1 MMDVDGSGPSSRGSR
16 RRPQGEKRKSE
27 GCERERE
34 GERVVELGGKKNTAA
49 GESQGG
55 RKRQR
60 VSEISGVGSW
70 ICRESYCGLSLPDQS
85 SLERH
90 YRGHCAQEEVKL
102 ARVRVKRRREEGEE
116 EEGGLRQSRRLVLD
130 RLRERREER
139 REGRLRDQGLLQ
151 TSRECP
157 LCRTEV
163 ENDLM
168 EDHLALCLRVVVPA
182 EGGEEDDEDEDVDVV
197 DEDGWEEYEWA
208 GQRRV
213 RSSSLRLARR
223 QDCSSNQVTIQ
234 RTEEE
239 EELDILG
246 DDDKDQGIGND
257 QTSRQT
263 EEPAQFEALQNAA
276 NPGASSQPSASE
288 GTQLIDDQSSSCSR
302 KEATEMKPNCPPD
315 DLKDDLDVTTEE
327 KGEMCKICMSCYSRP
342 LVSTSCW
349 HVHCQTCWLR
359 ALGAA
364 RVCPQCKAPVK
375 PDDLSRVFL

>member
-1 MMDVDGSGPSSRGSR
+1 MDEDAAGPSSRGSR
-16 RRPQGEKRKSE
+16 RRPQGGKRKSE
-27 GCERERE
+27 GCEREIELDGTGAR
-34 GERVVELGGKKNTAA
+34 RNLAVE
-49 GESQGG
+49 SPGG

-60 VSEISGVGSW
+60 LSEISGVGSW

-139 REGRLRDQGLLQ
+139 REGRLRDQQQNMLQ

-163 ENDLM
+163 ESDLV
-168 EDHLALCLRVVVPA
+168 EDHLALCLRVVVPT
-182 EGGEEDDEDEDVDVV
+182 GGEEDDEDEDVDVV

-223 QDCSSNQVTIQ
+223 QDCSSNHVTIQ

-246 DDDKDQGIGND
+246 DDDDKDQGISDD
-257 QTSRQT
+257 QTD
-263 EEPAQFEALQNAA
+263 EPAQFQNSA
-276 NPGASSQPSASE
+276 NPSASSHPSD
-288 GTQLIDDQSSSCSR
+288 GIQLFDDQSSSCSM
-302 KEATEMKPNCPPD
+302 KEVKEMKQNCPPD
-315 DLKDDLDVTTEE
+315 DSKDDLYSTTEE
-327 KGEMCKICMSCYSRP
+327 RGEMCKICMSCYSRP

>member
-1 MMDVDGSGPSSRGSR
+1 MMDAEAAGPSNRGSR
-16 RRPQGEKRKSE
+16 RRPQAEKRKMEECE
-27 GCERERE
+27 GRE
-34 GERVVELGGKKNTAA
+34 GEAA
-49 GESQGG
+49 GERNVVREVQGG

-60 VSEISGVGSW
+60 MSEIIGAGSW

-90 YRGHCAQEEVKL
+90 YRGHCAQEEEKL
-102 ARVRVKRRREEGEE
+102 VRLRVKRRREEGEE
-116 EEGGLRQSRRLVLD
+116 EQGGLRERRRLVLD
-130 RLRERREER
+130 RLSERRELR
-139 REGRLRDQGLLQ
+139 RETRLRDHRQSLRHV
-151 TSRECP
+151 SRECP
-157 LCRTEV
+157 LCRREV
-163 ENDLM
+163 EYNLM
-168 EDHLALCLRVVVPA
+168 EDHLALCLRVVAAP
-182 EGGEEDDEDEDVDVV
+182 EEEDDESDEVVVV

-213 RSSSLRLARR
+213 RSSSLRLARG

-246 DDDKDQGIGND
+246 NDEDEEQKGEND
-257 QTSRQT
+257 QVARGSSVEAT
-263 EEPAQFEALQNAA
+263 FEVEAPSNAA
-276 NPGASSQPSASE
+276 CPSLTSE
-288 GTQLIDDQSSSCSR
+288 NSGTRPLDN
-302 KEATEMKPNCPPD
+302 TEGGEGEENILAED
-315 DLKDDLDVTTEE
+315 SKDYLETPEE
-327 KGEMCKICMSCYSRP
+327 KGEMCKICMSSYSRP

>member
-1 MMDVDGSGPSSRGSR
+1 MDAEAAGPSSSRGSR
-16 RRPQGEKRKSE
+16 RRPEGEKRKLE
-27 GCERERE
+27 ECE
-34 GERVVELGGKKNTAA
+34 GEGGTGSGKRKPS
-49 GESQGG
+49 GEGRGSG

-60 VSEISGVGSW
+60 AFETSAGVGSW

-90 YRGHCAQEEVKL
+90 YRGHCAQEEEKL

-130 RLRERREER
+130 RLRERRDER
-139 REGRLRDQGLLQ
+139 REGRLRDQQ
-151 TSRECP
+151 QIFISRECP
-157 LCRTEV
+157 LCRREV

-182 EGGEEDDEDEDVDVV
+182 GGEDEDDYEDEDVDVV
-197 DEDGWEEYEWA
+197 DDDGWEEYEWA

-223 QDCSSNQVTIQ
+223 QECSSNQVTIQ

-246 DDDKDQGIGND
+246 DDDEDKQGGND
-257 QTSRQT
+257 DQTAREPAT
-263 EEPAQFEALQNAA
+263 EEPVPSLSTNHPASVHGIALV
-276 NPGASSQPSASE
+276 
-288 GTQLIDDQSSSCSR
+288 GTQFIDDKTSSSSTKRTDERKPDSR
-302 KEATEMKPNCPPD
+302 
-315 DLKDDLDVTTEE
+315 DDLDLSSEE
-327 KGEMCKICMSCYSRP
+327 KGEMCKICMSCFSRP

-359 ALGAA
+359 ALGTA

>member
-1 MMDVDGSGPSSRGSR
+1 MDVEAVAGPSSRGSR
-16 RRPQGEKRKSE
+16 RRPQGEKRKAE
-27 GCERERE
+27 GCER
-34 GERVVELGGKKNTAA
+34 GETGGKRSPA
-49 GESQGG
+49 GEGQGG
-55 RKRQR
+55 RKRPR
-60 VSEISGVGSW
+60 VSEIIGVGTW

-90 YRGHCAQEEVKL
+90 YRGHCAQEEEKL

-139 REGRLRDQGLLQ
+139 REGRLRDQQQSSHQNGRQ
-151 TSRECP
+151 CP

-163 ENDLM
+163 ENALM

-182 EGGEEDDEDEDVDVV
+182 EEEDDEDEDVDVV

-223 QDCSSNQVTIQ
+223 QDCPSNQVTIQ

-246 DDDKDQGIGND
+246 DDDDKEQGIVND
-257 QTSRQT
+257 QT
-263 EEPAQFEALQNAA
+263 EEAAQFEVLPNVT
-276 NPGASSQPSASE
+276 NPTASSEPPAVE
-288 GTQLIDDQSSSCSR
+288 GAQLIDDKSSSCSTEETKER
-302 KEATEMKPNCPPD
+302 KLNIPPD
-315 DLKDDLDVTTEE
+315 DSKEDLDMTTEE